1 MNLGAKCRHG
11 IGYIKSTKRSEFK
24 LSEFEE
30 KLIGGGLY
38 IVFSYVRTRIEITLV
53 YLKQEFIHLVL
64 CNKIEIN
71 IRFSLCYVLIVNES

>member
-1 MNLGAKCRHG
+1 MNLNRLNL
-11 IGYIKSTKRSEFK
+11 KRNR
-24 LSEFEE
+24 LAMC
-30 KLIGGGLY
+30 LY

-53 YLKQEFIHLVL
+53 YLKQKFMYLVL